1 VDTDVGTGR
10 PVIAII
16 DDEEDI
22 TRSLRLA
29 LEDHGYET
37 VTANEA
43 SEAMEL
49 LEKSSPNLILLDL
62 LMPRMTGLSLYR
74 RIASHPGLAGTPIA
88 ILSGLGTGGDLPGI
102 FAREEG
108 TLPLPAAFIEKPV
121 NIEQILLTIEELTG
135 SEVRELP
142 S

>member
-1 VDTDVGTGR
+1 MDTDVANGR
-10 PVIAII
+10 PVVAII

-29 LEDHGYET
+29 LEDHGYKT

-49 LEKSSPNLILLDL
+49 LEKSSPSVILLDL

-74 RIASHPGLAGTPIA
+74 RIASHPGLTGTPIA
-88 ILSGLGTGGDLPGI
+88 ILSGLGARGDLPGI

-135 SEVRELP
+135 SEAKER
-142 S
+142 SS